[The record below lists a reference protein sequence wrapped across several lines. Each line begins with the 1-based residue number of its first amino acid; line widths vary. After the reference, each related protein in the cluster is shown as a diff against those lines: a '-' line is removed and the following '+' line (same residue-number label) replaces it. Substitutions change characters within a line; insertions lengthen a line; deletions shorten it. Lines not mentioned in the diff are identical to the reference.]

1 MAPAAA
7 PADAGSPCTHG
18 FITELVLRCGR
29 GDAGALKELFDLF
42 YRPVSAAVGM
52 SAPPDRVE
60 SAVAR
65 VFVQIWREAPFYRAE
80 SGSAVRWVMAR
91 AGDLPAPVSPRPA
104 PSPVRHLSL
113 RPTGVPP
120 ALGAPAP

>member
-1 MAPAAA
+1 MPLATAPAVE
-7 PADAGSPCTHG
+7 GSPCTHG

-29 GDAGALKELFDLF
+29 GDTGALEVLFDLF
-42 YRPVSAAVGM
+42 HRPVTAAVGI

-60 SAVAR
+60 SAVAQ
-65 VFVQIWREAPFYRAE
+65 VFVQIWREAPLYRAE
-80 SGSAVRWVMAR
+80 SGSAVHWVMAF
-91 AGDLPAPVSPRPA
+91 AGDLPATASPRPA

-113 RPTGVPP
+113 QPAGVLP